1 MVKPIYFLEIPYHL
15 KIAFSVTKI
24 RPIHISYLKSICFD
38 ESAYWVVLEE
48 ILSFTLVLSFLD
60 TLDDIIR
67 YQEKELEVS
76 FEVQVLVVVP

>member
-24 RPIHISYLKSICFD
+24 RHIHISYLKSICFD